1 MNISHLNGVIDT
13 HVHSAP
19 DVRERKMTDLELME
33 AAVKY
38 GVRSMVIKS
47 HAMATA
53 GRAVLVNAVREEKY
67 PYSDFVMFGGA
78 VLNSQLGGINPKA
91 AEAALKIGGKIIWLP
106 TFDSEF
112 TMERAGKSG
121 GVPVVKDGKVTD
133 EVKEVIRLV
142 KEYDAVLATGHISP
156 KEIFLV
162 AEAACDLGLRKV
174 VANHPESN
182 LVGLTMEEMKRLAED
197 YGVFLEHCFQQPVG
211 GGKYESNE
219 SITLQSVREIGAE
232 HIIIATDAGQKQNP
246 WWYEELEESIARLE
260 RNGVTKADIDRMTKT
275 NPAYV
280 LGIEAASEAKQACI
294 A

>member
-1 MNISHLNGVIDT
+1 MKISHLNGVIDT

-19 DVRERKMTDLELME
+19 DVRARKMSDLELME

-38 GVRSMVIKS
+38 GVRSIVIKS

-53 GRAVLVNAVREEKY
+53 GRAVLVNEVRQEKY
-67 PYSDFVMFGGA
+67 PDSDFVMFGGA
-78 VLNSQLGGINPKA
+78 ALNSQLGGINPKA
-91 AEAALKIGGKIIWLP
+91 VEAALKIGGKIIWLP

-121 GVPVVKDGKVTD
+121 GVPVVKDGKVTE
-133 EVKEVIRLV
+133 EVKDVIRLV
-142 KEYDAVLATGHISP
+142 KDYDAVLATGHISP

-162 AEAACDLGLRKV
+162 AEAACNLGLKKL

-182 LVGLTMEEMKRLAED
+182 LVGLTLEEMKRLAED
-197 YGVFLEHCFQQPVG
+197 YGVFLEHCYQQPVG

-219 SITLQSVREIGAE
+219 QITLQSVREIGAE
-232 HIIIATDAGQKQNP
+232 HIIIATDAGQTQNP
-246 WWYEELEESIARLE
+246 WWYEELEDSIARLA
-260 RNGVTKADIDRMTKT
+260 RNGVAKADIDRMTKT
-275 NPAYV
+275 NPAFV
-280 LGIEAASEAKQACI
+280 LGLGNAAEKKQACI

>member
-1 MNISHLNGVIDT
+1 MKISHLNGVIDT

-19 DVRERKMTDLELME
+19 DVRARKMSDLELME

-38 GVRSMVIKS
+38 GVRSIVIKS

-53 GRAVLVNAVREEKY
+53 GRAVLVNEVRQEKY
-67 PYSDFVMFGGA
+67 PDSDFVMFGGA
-78 VLNSQLGGINPKA
+78 ALNSQLGGINPKA
-91 AEAALKIGGKIIWLP
+91 VEAALKIGGKIIWLP

-121 GVPVVKDGKVTD
+121 GVPVVKDGKVTE
-133 EVKEVIRLV
+133 EVKDVIRLV
-142 KEYDAVLATGHISP
+142 KDYDAVLATGHISP

-162 AEAACDLGLRKV
+162 AEAACDLGLKKL

-182 LVGLTMEEMKRLAED
+182 LVGLTLEEMKRLAED
-197 YGVFLEHCFQQPVG
+197 YGVFLEHCYQQPVG

-219 SITLQSVREIGAE
+219 QITLQSVWEIGAE
-232 HIIIATDAGQKQNP
+232 HIIIATDAGQTQNP
-246 WWYEELEESIARLE
+246 WWYEELEDSIARLA
-260 RNGVTKADIDRMTKT
+260 RNGVAKADIDRMTKT
-275 NPAYV
+275 NPAFV
-280 LGIEAASEAKQACI
+280 LGLGNAAEKKQACI

>member
-1 MNISHLNGVIDT
+1 MDFSHLNGVIDT

-33 AAVKY
+33 AGVKY
-38 GVRSMVIKS
+38 GVRSIVIKS

-53 GRAVLVNAVREEKY
+53 GRAVLVNAVRQEKY
-67 PYSDFVMFGGA
+67 PDSDFVMFGGA

-112 TMERAGKSG
+112 TLQREGRSG
-121 GVPVVKDGKVTD
+121 GVPVVKDGKVAE
-133 EVKEVIRLV
+133 EVKDVIRLV
-142 KEYDAVLATGHISP
+142 KDYDAVLATGHISP

-162 AEAACDLGLRKV
+162 AEAACSLGLKKI
-174 VANHPESN
+174 VANHPESG
-182 LVGLTMEEMKRLAED
+182 LVGLTIREMKRLAED
-197 YGVFLEHCFQQPVG
+197 YGVFLEHCYQQPVG
-211 GGKYESNE
+211 GGRYESNE
-219 SITLQSVREIGAE
+219 EITLQSVKEIGAE

-246 WWYEELEESIARLE
+246 WWYEELEDSIARLE
-260 RNGVTKADIDRMTKT
+260 RNGVTKREIDLMTKA

-280 LGIEAASEAKQACI
+280 LGIGSAERQRQSA
-294 A
+294 